1 MYVLRAALAR
11 TTADE
16 IDEGFPDDLDTPWTH
31 PFSFPLAF
39 LEFFPVN
46 QL

>member
-16 IDEGFPDDLDTPWTH
+16 IDEGFPDDLDIPILLSTC
-31 PFSFPLAF
+31 FPRIL
-39 LEFFPVN
+39 PR
-46 QL
+46 